1 MERVTGM
8 HIGFP
13 VVMFTLGKY
22 GSSSGT
28 GIGKHSGCTV
38 VIASHGWQ
46 SRMDSP
52 TNPEWGKK
60 KKQLSGTRISN
71 TSRISYRIVRTFNSI
86 QS

>member
-46 SRMDSP
+46 SRIESP
-52 TNPEWGKK
+52 TNPEEQK
-60 KKQLSGTRISN
+60 KKQLSSTRISN
-71 TSRISYRIVRTFNSI
+71 TSRISFRILKKFNSI